1 MNCHHYYSDK
11 LRVITMMVSALSMSL
26 HPRSYLPDLVIT
38 ISVPRPWN
46 LSHSSFWSRVTLGSS
61 LTDSSSGMGTL
72 GGMPAKGKPGSLGN
86 IPPLGT
92 PLAGVLKL
100 LVGPRGGNPGGRCGG
115 WPWCWGG
122 MRPGNPKSGLGAK
135 LGMKGAENAMVA
147 LQGDMTC

>member
-1 MNCHHYYSDK
+1 MIQIIFIKECCHKVELLFATYKSTEA
-11 LRVITMMVSALSMSL
+11 V
-26 HPRSYLPDLVIT
+26 
-38 ISVPRPWN
+38 
-46 LSHSSFWSRVTLGSS
+46 
-61 LTDSSSGMGTL
+61 
-72 GGMPAKGKPGSLGN
+72 KPGSLGN
-86 IPPLGT
+86 IPPFGT

-122 MRPGNPKSGLGAK
+122 RRPGKPKSGLGAK